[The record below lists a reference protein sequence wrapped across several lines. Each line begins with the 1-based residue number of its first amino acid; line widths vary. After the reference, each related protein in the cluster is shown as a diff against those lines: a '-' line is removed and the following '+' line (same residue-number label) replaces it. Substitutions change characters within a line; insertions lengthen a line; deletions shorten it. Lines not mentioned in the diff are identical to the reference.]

1 MTAKDL
7 SVPRLPLFSVL
18 VPLWPPAGED
28 LGNSEFNSSL
38 VANPLVCFPP
48 IGVPR
53 ICCAIS
59 IRVSGLGPVSRKSR
73 NFWGDIIIFVSSKR
87 RRLEA
92 RNLAVILI
100 FIPYNIWKDQLY
112 RISSSGSKGFRDFRE
127 AGLWKVLKWRSVALA
142 IYFALFLIVFKVNYC
157 SAYGFSKNVSCNF
170 SFFLCGFY
178 CKTAP
183 IKSKNT
189 KWKLLRTN

>member
-1 MTAKDL
+1 MVY
-7 SVPRLPLFSVL
+7 SQ
-18 VPLWPPAGED
+18 
-28 LGNSEFNSSL
+28 FNSSL
-38 VANPLVCFPP
+38 VTNQLICFSP

-73 NFWGDIIIFVSSKR
+73 NFSGDIIIFVSSKR

-100 FIPYNIWKDQLY
+100 FIPYNIWKDPLY
-112 RISSSGSKGFRDFRE
+112 RISSSGPKSFRDFRE
-127 AGLWKVLKWRSVALA
+127 ASLWKVLKWRSVALA
-142 IYFALFLIVFKVNYC
+142 IYFVLFLIVFKVNYC
-157 SAYGFSKNVSCNF
+157 SAYGSKNVSCNF

-178 CKTAP
+178 CKTAL
-183 IKSKNT
+183 IKSKNR